1 MSYFFC
7 TKDYKTY
14 GGVLKWGYQL
24 PGTQE
29 RNTNRTWRLSLVEP
43 SLGSNTVNLAS
54 ADDGHGDIMMI
65 VIIVIIVILTLMM
78 PLRSQTG
85 LDSAPSVTSTKSCSI
100 GMKNLDTLG

>member
-1 MSYFFC
+1 
-7 TKDYKTY
+7 
-14 GGVLKWGYQL
+14 
-24 PGTQE
+24 
-29 RNTNRTWRLSLVEP
+29 
-43 SLGSNTVNLAS
+43 
-54 ADDGHGDIMMI
+54 MMI